1 MFLKGLKE
9 FATRGTIVDMGI
21 GIIIGAAFG
30 KVVSSFV
37 SDIIMP
43 PVGLVLGR
51 VDFSNLYVNLSG
63 GQFRSLAEAQEAG
76 AATINYGVFIETILH
91 FSIIAG
97 AAYFIILQMN
107 RLKRL
112 PKEASQQKTC
122 PYCFSDI
129 SQRAVRCP
137 KCTSA
142 IKQNEH
148 EDDIRTDRSLRVTI
162 RQHQ

>member
-9 FATRGTIVDMGI
+9 FATRGSVVDMGI

-37 SDIIMP
+37 SDIVMP
-43 PVGLVLGR
+43 PVGLLLGR

-63 GQFRSLAEAQEAG
+63 GHYRSLSDAQEAG
-76 AATINYGVFIETILH
+76 AATINYGVFVESVLH
-91 FSIIAG
+91 FVIIAF
-97 AAYFIILQMN
+97 AAYLLILQMN

-112 PKEASQQKTC
+112 PKEAGRLKTC

-129 SQRAVRCP
+129 SLRAIRCP
-137 KCTSA
+137 NCTSNLS
-142 IKQNEH
+142 K
-148 EDDIRTDRSLRVTI
+148 DKKSRSLGNYRVNI
-162 RQHQ
+162 R